1 VTESLQVQLKKGVL
15 ELCVL
20 ALLSRQESYA
30 YELASVLARD
40 VGMGEGTIYPLMR
53 RLSGGVGQRAVAQVL
68 QIDARRPQRVR
79 DAESRVA
86 GFCHLDQSRTG
97 GATMT
102 RAEFIAQLRQALSGM
117 APAALDDVV
126 ADYNAHFD
134 EGLAAG
140 RSEAEV
146 AAALGDPL
154 RLARELRAEAGLR
167 RWESQRTPA
176 ALVSAMVSL
185 GGMLAVDIFILLP
198 FLLVFALG
206 AFVTGMVLFAISVA
220 GFALLLSGLLHWDN
234 VATIVSASSRT
245 LAGVGL
251 LGGGVGGAALLWLL
265 FEGLVRLLGRYARL
279 HYQVL
284 KPADRGG

>member
-1 VTESLQVQLKKGVL
+1 
-15 ELCVL
+15 
-20 ALLSRQESYA
+20 
-30 YELASVLARD
+30 
-40 VGMGEGTIYPLMR
+40 
-53 RLSGGVGQRAVAQVL
+53 
-68 QIDARRPQRVR
+68 
-79 DAESRVA
+79 
-86 GFCHLDQSRTG
+86 
-97 GATMT
+97 MT

>member
-1 VTESLQVQLKKGVL
+1 
-15 ELCVL
+15 
-20 ALLSRQESYA
+20 
-30 YELASVLARD
+30 
-40 VGMGEGTIYPLMR
+40 
-53 RLSGGVGQRAVAQVL
+53 
-68 QIDARRPQRVR
+68 
-79 DAESRVA
+79 
-86 GFCHLDQSRTG
+86 
-97 GATMT
+97 MT
-102 RAEFIAQLRQALSGM
+102 RSAFIAQLRQALSGM
-117 APAALDDVV
+117 APKELDDIV

-146 AAALGDPL
+146 AGALGDPL

-176 ALVSAMVSL
+176 ALVAAMVSL

-198 FLLVFALG
+198 FLLVFALS
-206 AFVTGMVLFAISVA
+206 AFVAAMVLFAVSVA
-220 GFALLLSGLLHWDN
+220 GLGLLLSGLLHWDN
-234 VATIVSASSRT
+234 FATVASASART

-251 LGGGVGGAALLWLL
+251 LGGGLGCAALLWLL
-265 FEGLVRLLGRYARL
+265 LEGLVRLLGRYARL